1 MSEGSD
7 YQESTYS
14 KAHDFHDAKK
24 FYDSNA
30 GRSYSE
36 AKDTG
41 KTNADLLPKM
51 IKSTRRFL
59 FALIGD
65 VTGSMG
71 DAPGVYFS
79 KYPYLLHEIST
90 EYMGEDT
97 DLLFG
102 AFGDGNPPNPDEY
115 PLQFRPLFQVT
126 LEKDKAKK
134 KILELITTEGGGGG
148 QTMENS
154 ELAALYLLRNV
165 SAPKAEKKVCIIITD
180 EEPYDYADKVLARR
194 FAFVNLNQD
203 MPTQDIFEE
212 LKKDGWDVYVIQRPY
227 SNGCSEKMDYTTA
240 KVHRKWVSLLG
251 DDHVAYLPDIN
262 RVVDVS
268 FGILGDAT
276 DKYDYFMQEIMDRQL
291 KDTGGQKKID
301 ATYKALRAIH
311 LKHLEDNKKKKADPS
326 ASKMHKK
333 IDGKPGKKLL

>member
-1 MSEGSD
+1 MEGSD

-14 KAHDFHDAKK
+14 RAHDFTQARQY
-24 FYDSNA
+24 YDRNA

-36 AKDTG
+36 AKKTG

-97 DLLFG
+97 DMLFG
-102 AFGDGNPPNPDEY
+102 AFGDGNPPGPDEY

-126 LEKDKAKK
+126 LDKTEAKK
-134 KILELITTEGGGGG
+134 RILELITTEHGGGG
-148 QTMENS
+148 QTKENS

-165 SAPKAEKKVCIIITD
+165 SAPNAEKKVCIIITD
-180 EEPYDYADKVLARR
+180 ESPYDYADKVLARQV
-194 FAFVNLNQD
+194 AFVDLGQNMQTED
-203 MPTQDIFEE
+203 VFAE
-212 LKKDGWDVYVIQRPY
+212 LKKEGWDIYVIQRPY
-227 SNGCSEKMDYTTA
+227 DNGCNETMDLVTA
-240 KVHRKWVSLLG
+240 RVHAKWASLLG
-251 DDHVAYLPDIN
+251 DDYVAYLPDIN

-276 DKYDYFMQEIMDRQL
+276 DKYDYFMREIVDRQL
-291 KDTGGQKKID
+291 KDDGGQIKID
-301 ATYKALRAIH
+301 ATYKALRGIH
-311 LKHLEDNKKKKADPS
+311 LKHLRGDEKKEKNPG
-326 ASKMHKK
+326 ASKIHKK
-333 IDGKPGKKLL
+333 LDGKPGKKLL